1 MKREDLENWI
11 QTQTDIRDI
20 ENLKGRYAA
29 FCDDGYN
36 PDGIASLFTSDGV
49 WEAPWQGRFEGRE
62 EIKSFFQR
70 VSGTITFSIHG
81 VVNPVINVNGN
92 SADGRWYLFQPC
104 IINGEAYWVSG
115 KYLDEYSKIN
125 GEWFFKSL
133 KVSSFFRAPFA
144 SGWNCKPLG

>member
-1 MKREDLENWI
+1 MTREELEIWVQI
-11 QTQTDIRDI
+11 QTDIRAI

-36 PDGIASLFTSDGV
+36 PDGIASLFTNDGV

-62 EIKSFFQR
+62 AIKSFFQR
-70 VSGTITFSIHG
+70 VSENITFSMHG
-81 VVNPVINVNGN
+81 AINPAINV
-92 SADGRWYLFQPC
+92 DGDFANASWYLFQPC

-115 KYLDEYSKIN
+115 KYSDEYSKID

-133 KVSSFFRAPFA
+133 KVASFFRAPFS
-144 SGWNCKPLG
+144 SGWNCNSRG